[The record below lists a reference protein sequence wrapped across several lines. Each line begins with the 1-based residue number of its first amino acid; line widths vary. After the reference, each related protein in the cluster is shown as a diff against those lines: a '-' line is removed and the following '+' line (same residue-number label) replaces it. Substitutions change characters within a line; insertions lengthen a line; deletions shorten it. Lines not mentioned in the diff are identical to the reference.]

1 MDFMAAAE
9 GFMGVVAISAAVA
22 VMGGMAVG
30 IEMAGMGAAG
40 TEAVRIGMVVVLPI
54 GGGIIHTLTGLT
66 VGKSWFE
73 NRKSKRTGDG
83 RICGWFWFSLC
94 QLMPTESIRE
104 IVSFDCS
111 DRKWL

>member
-1 MDFMAAAE
+1 VDFMAAAE

-30 IEMAGMGAAG
+30 IEVAGMGAAG
-40 TEAVRIGMVVVLPI
+40 TEAVRIGMVVLPI
-54 GGGIIHTLTGLT
+54 GGGIIHTPTGLT

-73 NRKSKRTGDG
+73 NRKPKRTADG

-94 QLMPTESIRE
+94 QSMPTESIRE